1 MNRLTVTLAALLLSS
16 ATSFGALAAQTG
28 AAGKTPAVHSMAQ
41 QVKSSSMSHNRVQE
55 LQKALNNNGNS
66 LAVDGR
72 WGSKTQTALRSYQ
85 RQQGLKVSGRL
96 DRATAQ
102 KLNIAYMG

>member
-1 MNRLTVTLAALLLSS
+1 MNRLTTAFAALLLST

-28 AAGKTPAVHSMAQ
+28 AAGRAPAVHGMAQ
-41 QVKSSSMSHNRVQE
+41 QVKATMSHRRVEE
-55 LQKALNNNGNS
+55 LQKALNNNGKT

-72 WGSKTQTALRSYQ
+72 WGSKTQAALRDYQ
-85 RQQGLKVSGRL
+85 KQQGLKASGRL

-102 KLNIAYMG
+102 KLNISHMG